1 VKVCINAISK
11 FPPAAYCSHG
21 FFCTFTGYQLD
32 YVFDWTISRQGADS
46 NRLQVCTLFF
56 VLKILIVQCLKG
68 SSSAAVKLLPCGHE
82 VMNSWKQPLAEMQ
95 GKAMYIRPKV
105 AGPLLR
111 PCASESYVYR
121 AACFILIVHCF
132 TFLNMYIFTAS

>member
-1 VKVCINAISK
+1 MVSSAHLQGTSLIMYLIGQYQGKVQIVTDCR
-11 FPPAAYCSHG
+11 
-21 FFCTFTGYQLD
+21 
-32 YVFDWTISRQGADS
+32 YVRF
-46 NRLQVCTLFF
+46 FF

-111 PCASESYVYR
+111 PCASGSCVYR